1 MSDINIDDFEAD
13 NFDFDYGIDF
23 TDSKADKQ
31 AESDKVRDVVNEA
44 TGNLDH
50 KLEDLQ
56 SKMADI
62 AGQLD
67 MSETK
72 ALITQNA
79 NVKVVAMV
87 QLIAPLLKNL
97 QKHPERDTILWPG
110 EKRVPMIEAQ
120 LKKMQAILD
129 SD

>member
-1 MSDINIDDFEAD
+1 MSDIDIN
-13 NFDFDYGIDF
+13 DFDESSFEFGIDF
-23 TDSKADKQ
+23 VDSNDKQ

-44 TGNLDH
+44 TGNIDH

-79 NVKVVAMV
+79 NAKVVAMA
-87 QLIAPLLKNL
+87 QLIVPLLKNL
-97 QKHPERDTILWPG
+97 QKHPERDTILWVG

>member
-1 MSDINIDDFEAD
+1 
-13 NFDFDYGIDF
+13 
-23 TDSKADKQ
+23 
-31 AESDKVRDVVNEA
+31 
-44 TGNLDH
+44 
-50 KLEDLQ
+50 
-56 SKMADI
+56 MADI